1 MEDRQSYAIIGACME
16 VHRQLG
22 CGFLEHVYQLAL
34 AKELTLQGIPF
45 VREMNIPIFYK
56 GEELGTNYKADFV
69 CYGDIIVELKAV
81 SEMSSI
87 CEAQVIHYL
96 RATRFKRALLF
107 NFGVPSL
114 VYRRLVLDW
123 RS

>member
-1 MEDRQSYAIIGACME
+1 MEDRQSYAIIGAGME